1 MPMSRAQSD
10 SEVACKTQEKK
21 ALYLRCR
28 SAYFLVVGQQLLG
41 RCNMPRYLVLAN
53 QTAASPE
60 LTSAVREIV
69 AQDADTEFVLLVPAT
84 PVEDLLDWQDGDSE
98 TIAMRTAQAA
108 KDHLAGAGAKVARTE
123 VGDASPVKAI
133 ENELEQHQEKYDG
146 IIIST
151 LPLQRSRW
159 VALDQPRRIERR
171 FKVPVRHVVG
181 HSVTMTR
188 QDLINGLNEDL
199 NLELETLLR
208 SVYHAA
214 AGRGMLGHE
223 LRELL
228 KKELPGEL
236 EHASF
241 LADKIVALGGEVHI
255 RPAMPAEFGPARDL
269 LQQNIAAEKKIIGN
283 YARRI
288 DQAAEFGDKGLAIRL
303 ENMLA
308 AETDHLEQLE
318 RLGR

>member
-1 MPMSRAQSD
+1 M
-10 SEVACKTQEKK
+10 
-21 ALYLRCR
+21 
-28 SAYFLVVGQQLLG
+28 G
-41 RCNMPRYLVLAN
+41 RYLILAN

-60 LTSAVREIV
+60 LTSAVQEIIKKETN
-69 AQDADTEFVLLVPAT
+69 AEFVLLVPAT

-98 TIAMRTAQAA
+98 TIAKRTAQAA
-108 KDHLAGAGAKVARTE
+108 KEHLEKVGAKVARTE
-123 VGDASPVKAI
+123 VADPSPVKAI
-133 ENELEQHQEKYDG
+133 ENELERHQEKYTA
-146 IIIST
+146 IVIST

-188 QDLINGLNEDL
+188 EDLINGLNEDL
-199 NLELETLLR
+199 NLELEAILR

-236 EHASF
+236 DHATF

-255 RPAMPAEFGPARDL
+255 RPAMPAEVAAARDF
-269 LQQNIAAEKKIIGN
+269 LQQNIAAERKIIGN
-283 YARRI
+283 YAKRI

-303 ENMLA
+303 ENMLS